1 MENIRLSREVTGNQY
16 KEAYDRRAEWLFCR
30 SITIL
35 YWRSRYHRLRD
46 ILKTQNEF
54 QTVVTV
60 GGNKPIFARNQESQ
74 VSLKS
79 NDSS

>member
-1 MENIRLSREVTGNQY
+1 MIDGQSGCFADQSQYFIGVLVT
-16 KEAYDRRAEWLFCR
+16 
-30 SITIL
+30 I
-35 YWRSRYHRLRD
+35 RLRD
-46 ILKTQNEF
+46 ILNSQNEF